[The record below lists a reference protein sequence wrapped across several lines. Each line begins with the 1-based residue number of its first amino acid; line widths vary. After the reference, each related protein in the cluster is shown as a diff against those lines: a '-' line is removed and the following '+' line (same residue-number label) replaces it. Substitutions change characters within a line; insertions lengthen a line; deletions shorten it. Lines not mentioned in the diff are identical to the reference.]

1 MATLSTPTVTLGAI
15 SGAKRDVTVAGTMNF
30 DAGDVGRTYRLEI
43 KLYGEDLSGDKLPST
58 DTGADDLISTFM
70 WVSGGLLLRSY
81 KAVTVLAAGAVN
93 YSEKRAIETS
103 KLDEDSGAELVGWAD
118 INTPIYMPRA
128 DEVYAQV
135 TLGTAPVSKRS
146 STVQAGIG
154 V

>member
-1 MATLSTPTVTLGAI
+1 MATLSTPTVTLGTTT
-15 SGAKRDVTVAGTMNF
+15 GDKRDVTVAGTMTF

-43 KLYGEDLSGDKLPST
+43 QLYGEDLTGDKLPSG

-70 WVSGGLLLRSY
+70 WASGGILLRSY
-81 KAVTVLAAGAVN
+81 KAVTVLAAGTVN
-93 YSEKRAIETS
+93 YSEKRAIDTA
-103 KLDEDSGAELVGWAD
+103 KLDEDSGKEIVGWAD
-118 INTPIYMPRA
+118 INTPIYMPRS

-146 STVQAGIG
+146 VTVQAGIG